1 MDAQTL
7 LAFMQEAGKLKV
19 MPRTGWLLRGIKH
32 PESIAEHCYRT
43 TLLAMVLSDLLIEH
57 GIDLD
62 SARVMKIALL
72 HDIAES
78 QVGDIPH
85 PAMRYIPDEVKENAE
100 RGAMEDIFA
109 SFGALGKHYV
119 ALWEEYELAQTLESQ
134 VVKIADKLELLIQ
147 AYEYEKVGFQSLEDF
162 WENLLSYPLFQDYP
176 LVQAVVN
183 LLAERRV
190 ALPYR
195 ER

>member
-1 MDAQTL
+1 MDAETL

-19 MPRTGWLLRGIKH
+19 IPRTGWLLRGIKH

-43 TLLAMVLSDLLIEH
+43 SLLAMILADVLTEH

-62 SARVMKIALL
+62 SARVIKIALL
-72 HDIAES
+72 HDIAET

-85 PAMRYIPDEVKENAE
+85 PAMRYIADSVKENAE
-100 RGAMEDIFA
+100 RGAMEDLFA
-109 SFGALGKHYV
+109 QFGRLGKQYV
-119 ALWEEYELAQTLESQ
+119 ELWEEYEQAATLESQ

-147 AYEYEKVGFQSLEDF
+147 AYEYEKVGFQSLDDF

-190 ALPYR
+190 GLPYR

>member
-19 MPRTGWLLRGIKH
+19 IPRTGWLLRGIKH

-43 TLLAMVLSDLLIEH
+43 SLLSMVLADVLIEH

-62 SARVMKIALL
+62 SARVMKIALI

-85 PAMRYIPDEVKENAE
+85 PAMRYIPDSVKEEAE
-100 RGAMEDIFA
+100 RGAMDDLFLH
-109 SFGALGKHYV
+109 FGSLGKQYID
-119 ALWEEYELAQTLESQ
+119 LWEEYEQAATLESQ

-147 AYEYEKVGFQSLEDF
+147 AYEYEKVGFRSLDDF

-176 LVQAVVN
+176 LVQAMVN
-183 LLAERRV
+183 LLAERRI

-195 ER
+195 SA